1 MITHQ
6 PEKAAVNV
14 PALPRI
20 QCQVLHLRC
29 TLQSNRLTAHPII
42 QPLEVPTRRRVC
54 LSVDMSSI
62 MNIFSRKK
70 KEHPKSDDLAIRSKY
85 GPKYGLQLLYDGADA
100 GHHDIDFVA
109 VHGMGGHQ
117 LKSFTNAETGCC
129 WIRDL
134 LPLSF
139 PHSRV
144 FSYGYPADF
153 LTKVHTSL
161 SDEARELCW
170 MLGKYNGER
179 ATTRRRIFICHSV
192 GGLLVKR
199 VLVEAYHH
207 QQFIDVYKYTSG
219 IVFLGTPHRGSSSA
233 KLALTLAK
241 IVRGVGPGALRVKQ
255 NLFREVHK
263 YSSQVYDINQEFAH
277 VVYDES
283 LLIGSFY
290 ETQITKHVGIIAE
303 RSSAIL
309 DFPAEICI
317 SLDANHAQLSK
328 FEGLDDTN
336 YKKVLKLIV
345 DFRKSALL
353 ADEPLDEPLNKSPA
367 SFSASQSQES
377 LSQWIPCVASKKG
390 TTSMGL
396 LEMAGSMEQPKDY
409 IDAELD
415 IIAVHGLRGSPVRSW
430 INRSPRTMWL
440 RDMLQ
445 LDLSASRVM
454 SYGYRTEEVLRQN
467 KFDLERLAEDLV
479 FSIIDARA
487 GIQDTSVRIAELV
500 VNTAGAK
507 STKIASFGFHRI
519 QLWRSPSQEGQVI
532 LMNLPQAVADRS

>member
-1 MITHQ
+1 
-6 PEKAAVNV
+6 
-14 PALPRI
+14 
-20 QCQVLHLRC
+20 
-29 TLQSNRLTAHPII
+29 
-42 QPLEVPTRRRVC
+42 
-54 LSVDMSSI
+54 MSSI
-62 MNIFSRKK
+62 RNLFSRKE
-70 KEHPKSDDLAIRSKY
+70 KEHPKYDKLTINQGGLARRSRG
-85 GPKYGLQLLYDGADA
+85 GPKYDLQLLYDGADA
-100 GHHDIDFVA
+100 GHRDIDFVA
-109 VHGMGGHQ
+109 VHGMSGHPLQ
-117 LKSFTNAETGCC
+117 SFTNAETGCC

-161 SDEARELCW
+161 SDQARELCW
-170 MLGKYNGER
+170 VLRKYDREK

-199 VLVEAYHH
+199 ALIEALHH
-207 QQFIDVYKYTSG
+207 QHFIDVYKYTSG

-233 KLALTLAK
+233 NLALTLAK
-241 IVRGVGPGALRVKQ
+241 IVRVGPGALRVHQ
-255 NLFREVHK
+255 DLLRELQRN
-263 YSSQVYDINQEFAH
+263 SSQVDEINQQFAH
-277 VVYDES
+277 VVVES
-283 LLIGSFY
+283 LSIGSFY
-290 ETQITKHVGIIAE
+290 ETRDTKHFGIIAE

-309 DFPAEICI
+309 NLPSEICI

-328 FEGLDDTN
+328 FEGSDDTN
-336 YKKVLKLIV
+336 YKKVLNLIV
-345 DFRKSALL
+345 HFRKIALL
-353 ADEPLDEPLNKSPA
+353 ADEPLDEPLNKFLAP
-367 SFSASQSQES
+367 FSASQSRES

-430 INRSPRTMWL
+430 INESPPTMWL

-454 SYGYRTEEVLRQN
+454 SYGYRTEDVLRQN

-479 FSIIDARA
+479 SSIIDARA
-487 GIQDTSVRIAELV
+487 GIQDSSVRIAQLV

-507 STKIASFGFHRI
+507 STKIASFGFHRV

-532 LMNLPQAVADRS
+532 LMNLPQAVTDRS

>member
-1 MITHQ
+1 
-6 PEKAAVNV
+6 
-14 PALPRI
+14 
-20 QCQVLHLRC
+20 
-29 TLQSNRLTAHPII
+29 
-42 QPLEVPTRRRVC
+42 
-54 LSVDMSSI
+54 MSSI
-62 MNIFSRKK
+62 KNLFSRKK
-70 KEHPKSDDLAIRSKY
+70 KEHLKSDELTINQGDLAPTSTE

-100 GHHDIDFVA
+100 AHRDIDFVA
-109 VHGMGGHQ
+109 VHGMAGHP
-117 LKSFTNAETGCC
+117 LRTFTNAETGCC

-139 PHSRV
+139 SYSRV

-161 SDEARELCW
+161 SDQARELCSV
-170 MLGKYNGER
+170 LGKYDREQ

-199 VLVEAYHH
+199 VLIEALQH
-207 QQFIDVYKYTSG
+207 QQFNDVHKNTSG

-233 KLALTLAK
+233 DLTLALAK
-241 IVRGVGPGALRVKQ
+241 IVRGVSGAPSVNQ
-255 NLFREVHK
+255 NLLREMQRN
-263 YSSQVYDINQEFAH
+263 SSQVDEINQKFAH
-277 VVYDES
+277 VVVGS
-283 LLIGSFY
+283 LSIASFY
-290 ETQITKHVGIIAE
+290 ETKASKYVGIIAE

-309 DFPAEICI
+309 NFPSEICI

-328 FEGLDDTN
+328 FKDSDDTN
-336 YKKVLKLIV
+336 YQKVLNVIV
-345 DFRKSALL
+345 YFRKTALL
-353 ADEPLDEPLNKSPA
+353 ADEPWDEPLDEPLNKSPA

-377 LSQWIPCVASKKG
+377 LSQWIPSVASKKG
-390 TTSMGL
+390 ITSMGL

-415 IIAVHGLRGSPVRSW
+415 IVAVHGLRGSPVRSW

-445 LDLSASRVM
+445 LDFSASRVM

-479 FSIIDARA
+479 SSIIEARA

-500 VNTAGAK
+500 VNIAEAK
-507 STKIASFGFHRI
+507 STKIASFGFHRV

-532 LMNLPQAVADRS
+532 LMNLPQPVTDRS

>member
-1 MITHQ
+1 M
-6 PEKAAVNV
+6 
-14 PALPRI
+14 
-20 QCQVLHLRC
+20 
-29 TLQSNRLTAHPII
+29 
-42 QPLEVPTRRRVC
+42 
-54 LSVDMSSI
+54 
-62 MNIFSRKK
+62 
-70 KEHPKSDDLAIRSKY
+70 
-85 GPKYGLQLLYDGADA
+85 
-100 GHHDIDFVA
+100 
-109 VHGMGGHQ
+109 
-117 LKSFTNAETGCC
+117 
-129 WIRDL
+129 
-134 LPLSF
+134 
-139 PHSRV
+139 
-144 FSYGYPADF
+144 
-153 LTKVHTSL
+153 
-161 SDEARELCW
+161 
-170 MLGKYNGER
+170 
-179 ATTRRRIFICHSV
+179 
-192 GGLLVKR
+192 
-199 VLVEAYHH
+199 
-207 QQFIDVYKYTSG
+207 YKYTSG

-233 KLALTLAK
+233 NLALTLTK
-241 IVRGVGPGALRVKQ
+241 IVRVGRSALRVNQ
-255 NLFREVHK
+255 DLLREVQRN
-263 YSSQVYDINQEFAH
+263 SSQVDEINQNFAH
-277 VVYDES
+277 VVVES

-290 ETQITKHVGIIAE
+290 ETRVTKHVGIIAE

-309 DFPAEICI
+309 NFPSEICI

-328 FEGLDDTN
+328 FEGSDDTN
-336 YKKVLKLIV
+336 YKKVLNLIV
-345 DFRKSALL
+345 HFRKSALL

-454 SYGYRTEEVLRQN
+454 SYGYRTEDALRQN

-479 FSIIDARA
+479 SSIIDARA

-507 STKIASFGFHRI
+507 STKIASFDFHRV
-519 QLWRSPSQEGQVI
+519 QLWRSPSQEG
-532 LMNLPQAVADRS
+532 